1 MMSPAR
7 EVTGLRVIRRSAPD
21 GTELVQIEVLARE
34 AGLHPQLVSRFVAL
48 GLLEPS
54 GGTSRSPLFP
64 RDAAGRL
71 ARAGRLRRDLG
82 LSYAG
87 AVLACELLARIED
100 LEARL
105 AGHDAAGR
113 YPPTRRAG

>member
-1 MMSPAR
+1 MTPAR
-7 EVTGLRVIRRSAPD
+7 KVTGLRVIRRSAPD

-54 GGTSRSPLFP
+54 GGTPRSPLFP
-64 RDAAGRL
+64 RDAAARL
-71 ARAGRLRRDLG
+71 ARAERLRHDLS
-82 LSYAG
+82 LNYAG
-87 AVLACELLARIED
+87 AVLACELLARIEN

-105 AGHDAAGR
+105 AGHEAAGR
-113 YPPTRRAG
+113 HQPAG